1 MPCVQDEAGA
11 PLIPATPAQQDPLDP
26 ADPTH
31 TESTHTDPTTGSPTH
46 TDSQVSSH
54 TSAVLPPG
62 PPAARRRRLFL
73 LLAGIA
79 VVTYLLDQLSKWVA
93 VRALTDAEPRDL
105 LGSFLRLELIRNP
118 GAAFSIGTGNTW
130 VLTIIAVVVL
140 IVVIRVSRRL
150 GSIGWAWALGLLLG
164 GALGNLTDRIVREP
178 GLGRGHV
185 IDFLNYNGWFIGNV
199 ADIAIVSA
207 AVLIG
212 LLALTGRGIDGTR
225 ETRESGRHEAAEH
238 DA

>member
-1 MPCVQDEAGA
+1 MPRLQDEAGA

-26 ADPTH
+26 ADPTQTDSTHNHSH
-31 TESTHTDPTTGSPTH
+31 TESHTESS
-46 TDSQVSSH
+46 TDSAR
-54 TSAVLPPG
+54 TTPATRPG
-62 PPAARRRRLFL
+62 PTPARRRRLFL

-79 VVTYLLDQLSKWVA
+79 VVTYLLDQLTKWGA
-93 VRALTDAEPRDL
+93 VHALTDAEPRDL

-150 GSIGWAWALGLLLG
+150 GSSGWAWALGLLLG

-185 IDFLNYNGWFIGNV
+185 VDFLNYNGWFIGNV

-212 LLALTGRGIDGTR
+212 VMALTGRGVDGTR
-225 ETRESGRHEAAEH
+225 EIRESGRHEAAEH

>member
-1 MPCVQDEAGA
+1 VPCVQDEAGA
-11 PLIPATPAQQDPLDP
+11 PLIPATPAQHDPLDP
-26 ADPTH
+26 ADQTH
-31 TESTHTDPTTGSPTH
+31 TDSTHTDSTH
-46 TDSQVSSH
+46 TDS
-54 TSAVLPPG
+54 TLTPAATPAG
-62 PPAARRRRLFL
+62 PTPARRRRLFL

-79 VVTYLLDQLSKWVA
+79 VVTYLLDQLTKWGA
-93 VRALTDAEPRDL
+93 VRALTDAEPRNL

-140 IVVIRVSRRL
+140 VVVIRVSRRL
-150 GSIGWAWALGLLLG
+150 GSSGWAWALGLLLG

-185 IDFLNYNGWFIGNV
+185 VDFLNYNGWFIGNV
-199 ADIAIVSA
+199 ADIAIVGA

-212 LLALTGRGIDGTR
+212 LLALTGRGVDGTR
-225 ETRESGRHEAAEH
+225 ETRESGRHEATEH
-238 DA
+238 DV

>member
-1 MPCVQDEAGA
+1 MPRVQDKAGA
-11 PLIPATPAQQDPLDP
+11 PLIPATPAQHDPLDP

-31 TESTHTDPTTGSPTH
+31 PDSTHT
-46 TDSQVSSH
+46 
-54 TSAVLPPG
+54 
-62 PPAARRRRLFL
+62 PPATPAGPTPARRRRLLL

-79 VVTYLLDQLSKWVA
+79 VVTYLLDQLTKWAA
-93 VRALTDAEPRDL
+93 VRALTDAEPSNL

-140 IVVIRVSRRL
+140 VVVIRVSRRL
-150 GSIGWAWALGLLLG
+150 GSSGWAWALGLLLG

-178 GLGRGHV
+178 GLGQGHV
-185 IDFLNYNGWFIGNV
+185 VDFLNYNGWFIGNV

-212 LLALTGRGIDGTR
+212 LLALTGRGVDGTR
-225 ETRESGRHEAAEH
+225 ETRESGRHEATEH

>member
-1 MPCVQDEAGA
+1 MPRVQDEAGA
-11 PLIPATPAQQDPLDP
+11 PLIPATPAQHDPLDP

-31 TESTHTDPTTGSPTH
+31 PDSTHT
-46 TDSQVSSH
+46 
-54 TSAVLPPG
+54 
-62 PPAARRRRLFL
+62 PPATPAGPTPARRRRLFL

-79 VVTYLLDQLSKWVA
+79 VVTYLLDQLTKWAA
-93 VRALTDAEPRDL
+93 VRALTDAEPSNL

-140 IVVIRVSRRL
+140 VVVIRVSRRL
-150 GSIGWAWALGLLLG
+150 GSSGWAWALGLLLG

-178 GLGRGHV
+178 GLGQGHV
-185 IDFLNYNGWFIGNV
+185 VDFLNYNGWFIGNV

-212 LLALTGRGIDGTR
+212 LQALTGRGVDGTR
-225 ETRESGRHEAAEH
+225 ETRESGRHEATEH

>member
-1 MPCVQDEAGA
+1 VPRVQDEAGA
-11 PLIPATPAQQDPLDP
+11 PLIPATPAQHDPLDP

-31 TESTHTDPTTGSPTH
+31 PDSTHT
-46 TDSQVSSH
+46 
-54 TSAVLPPG
+54 
-62 PPAARRRRLFL
+62 PPATPAGPTPARRRRLFL

-79 VVTYLLDQLSKWVA
+79 VVTYLLDQLTKWAA
-93 VRALTDAEPRDL
+93 VRVLTDAEPSNL

-140 IVVIRVSRRL
+140 VVVIRVSRRL
-150 GSIGWAWALGLLLG
+150 GSSGWAWALGLLLG

-178 GLGRGHV
+178 GLGQGHV
-185 IDFLNYNGWFIGNV
+185 VDFLNYNGWFIGNV

-212 LLALTGRGIDGTR
+212 LLALTGRGVDGTR
-225 ETRESGRHEAAEH
+225 ETRESGRHEATEH

>member
-11 PLIPATPAQQDPLDP
+11 PLIPATPAQHDPLDP

-31 TESTHTDPTTGSPTH
+31 TDSTLTPAATPAGPTP
-46 TDSQVSSH
+46 
-54 TSAVLPPG
+54 
-62 PPAARRRRLFL
+62 ARRRRLFL
-73 LLAGIA
+73 LLAWIA
-79 VVTYLLDQLSKWVA
+79 VVTYLLDQLTKWGA
-93 VRALTDAEPRDL
+93 VRALTDAEPRNL

-140 IVVIRVSRRL
+140 VVVIRVSRRL
-150 GSIGWAWALGLLLG
+150 GSSGWAWALGLLLG

-185 IDFLNYNGWFIGNV
+185 VDFLNYNGWFIGNV
-199 ADIAIVSA
+199 ADIAIVGA

-212 LLALTGRGIDGTR
+212 LLALTGRGVDGTR
-225 ETRESGRHEAAEH
+225 ETRESGRHEATEH
-238 DA
+238 DV

>member
-1 MPCVQDEAGA
+1 VPRVQDKAGA
-11 PLIPATPAQQDPLDP
+11 PLIPATPAQHDPLDP
-26 ADPTH
+26 ADQTH
-31 TESTHTDPTTGSPTH
+31 PDSTHT
-46 TDSQVSSH
+46 
-54 TSAVLPPG
+54 
-62 PPAARRRRLFL
+62 PPATPAGPTPARRRRLFL

-79 VVTYLLDQLSKWVA
+79 VVTYLLDQLTKWAA
-93 VRALTDAEPRDL
+93 VRALTDAEPSNL

-140 IVVIRVSRRL
+140 VVVIRVSRRL
-150 GSIGWAWALGLLLG
+150 GSSGWAWALGLLLG

-178 GLGRGHV
+178 GLGQGHV
-185 IDFLNYNGWFIGNV
+185 VDFLNYNGWFIGNV

-212 LLALTGRGIDGTR
+212 LLALTGRGVDGTR
-225 ETRESGRHEAAEH
+225 ETRESGRHEATEH

>member
-1 MPCVQDEAGA
+1 VPRVQDEAGA
-11 PLIPATPAQQDPLDP
+11 PLIPATPAQHDPLDP

-31 TESTHTDPTTGSPTH
+31 PDSTHT
-46 TDSQVSSH
+46 
-54 TSAVLPPG
+54 
-62 PPAARRRRLFL
+62 PPATPAGPTPARRRRLFL

-79 VVTYLLDQLSKWVA
+79 VVTYLLDQLTKWAA
-93 VRALTDAEPRDL
+93 VRALTDAEPSNL

-140 IVVIRVSRRL
+140 VVVIRVSRRL
-150 GSIGWAWALGLLLG
+150 GSSGWAWALGLLLG

-178 GLGRGHV
+178 GLGQGHV
-185 IDFLNYNGWFIGNV
+185 VDFLNYNGWFIGNV

-212 LLALTGRGIDGTR
+212 LLALTGRGVDGTR
-225 ETRESGRHEAAEH
+225 ETRESGRHEATEH